1 MSKCILLGISTVDK
15 HLNTSLMKPTK
26 TKKVEEL
33 KDAAT
38 TTRQTETPLEAL
50 YRRVKQAQQRRIQ
63 KRKRIH
69 AH

>member
-1 MSKCILLGISTVDK
+1 
-15 HLNTSLMKPTK
+15 MKPTK
-26 TKKVEEL
+26 SKKVEEL
-33 KDAAT
+33 KDAAP
-38 TTRQTETPLEAL
+38 TTRQAETPLEAL

>member
-1 MSKCILLGISTVDK
+1 
-15 HLNTSLMKPTK
+15 MKPTK
-26 TKKVEEL
+26 SKKVEEL
-33 KDAAT
+33 NDAAT
-38 TTRQTETPLEAL
+38 TTRQAETPLEAL